1 MEMNS
6 NCVIA
11 HWRLK
16 KIKETL
22 SKEEKKPL
30 TEKKERKEQKMR
42 SEIKVYHYFNF
53 IKLFTSRN
61 RSNSPSNCK
70 NYQSPSIKRKWI
82 NIWDWFGLNMPY
94 KNLLKHYTSK

>member
-30 TEKKERKEQKMR
+30 TEKKERKEQRWEVK
-42 SEIKVYHYFNF
+42 
-53 IKLFTSRN
+53 
-61 RSNSPSNCK
+61 
-70 NYQSPSIKRKWI
+70 
-82 NIWDWFGLNMPY
+82 
-94 KNLLKHYTSK
+94 